1 MRFTYL
7 KNIDAGTFFNK
18 KISYMRLM
26 LIFSSYIAICS
37 HALKIILYQREK
49 RYLIKEKHLKTH
61 QIDNTLK

>member
-7 KNIDAGTFFNK
+7 KNIDAGTLFHK
-18 KISYMRLM
+18 KISYMQLM

-37 HALKIILYQREK
+37 HALKIIPYKREK